1 MVAVFCEPGK
11 YSPANWESLR
21 QGLLKVEGG
30 IGDIT
35 SDKRGTGARYNTGKM
50 RVDLIP
56 IWIIS
61 AYEDR
66 QFEGELTPEL
76 DEALAIL
83 RQLGQWQAR
92 SCSAADVLER
102 MDDPWAG
109 GAAVFDYGAQKY
121 KDWNWAKGMPWSVP
135 AACAVRHLLAIL
147 RGEQNDPE
155 SGLPHIGHV
164 ASNLVMLSH
173 YEVYYLEGDD
183 RPDIFTAADAAK
195 G

>member
-1 MVAVFCEPGK
+1 MYGK
-11 YSPANWESLR
+11 DYLETPLDGFRWF
-21 QGLLKVEGG
+21 GGPTTKTKPTG

-61 AYEDR
+61 AYEDQ
-66 QFEGELTPEL
+66 QFEGVITPEL

-83 RQLGQWQAR
+83 RQLGAWQAR
-92 SCSAADVLER
+92 VSGAVDVLTVME
-102 MDDPWAG
+102 DPWSGA
-109 GAAVFDYGAQKY
+109 AAVFEYGEKKY
-121 KDWNWAKGMPWSVP
+121 TDWNWAKGMPWSVP

-147 RGEQNDPE
+147 RGELNDPE

-164 ASNLVMLSH
+164 ASNLIMLAH
-173 YEVYYLEGDD
+173 FEEYYQEGDD
-183 RPDIFTAADAAK
+183 RPNIFRAK
-195 G
+195 AT